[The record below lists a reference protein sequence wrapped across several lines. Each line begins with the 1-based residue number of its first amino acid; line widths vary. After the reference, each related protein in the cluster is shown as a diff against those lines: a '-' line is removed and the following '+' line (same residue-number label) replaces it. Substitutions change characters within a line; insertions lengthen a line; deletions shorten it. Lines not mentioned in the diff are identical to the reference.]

1 MLLLF
6 NTLFGTYMILRIKD
20 KREVQKIKYKLFLI
34 VDDTSV
40 YNKVLKIDKTL
51 ELNTVLTYK
60 TQ

>member
-6 NTLFGTYMILRIKD
+6 NTLSGTYMILRIKD